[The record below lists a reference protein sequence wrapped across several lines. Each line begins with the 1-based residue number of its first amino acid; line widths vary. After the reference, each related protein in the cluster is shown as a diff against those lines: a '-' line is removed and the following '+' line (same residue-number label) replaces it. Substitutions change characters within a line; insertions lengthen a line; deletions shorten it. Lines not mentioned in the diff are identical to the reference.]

1 MLNLPKIKSFFSKIL
16 IKKWPSKSQWRQFF
30 KILNKKEKVI
40 FFSLLFLFFSSFLI
54 LAINFYFKNT
64 EIKPAEGGIYI
75 EGIYIEGAA
84 GSPRWINPLYDSVND
99 VDRDLT
105 ELIFSGLLKYDLNG
119 KIIPDLARDYKILEN
134 GKIYEF
140 YLKENLF
147 WSDGKP
153 LTADDVIFTI
163 KSIQDPNAKS
173 PLRGSWVGV
182 NVEKI
187 SDLEI
192 RFELKNESS
201 VFLENCTIKIIPK
214 HIWETISPQNFPLA
228 FYNLKPVGSGPYQL
242 KNLFQD
248 KEGKINSLT
257 LVRNPYYFG
266 KSPHLNEI
274 SFRFFDQEAQLIES
288 YKKGEIKALSLSGGG
303 RVVVSNDLKDSGN
316 LNYLSLPRY
325 FAIFFNPQNS
335 NVLAEKEVREALNYG
350 TNKKEI
356 IDKVLGGYGKLV
368 DSPILP
374 DIYGFNPPS
383 KVYEYNPEKANDILE
398 KAGFLKNETGIR
410 EKIVKKPLP
419 FQFKSNLT
427 FGSGGEEVKEL
438 QKCLARDT
446 EIYPEGEITGYFG
459 QKTKEAVI
467 KFQEKYKEELLE
479 PFELEKGTGEVRKL
493 TREKLNEVCFEKPEE
508 VISLKFSLATLNQPE
523 LVEVAS
529 QLKSQWQTL
538 GVELEIKTFEIQNL
552 TEEVIRQRN
561 YSSLLF
567 GEVLGAIPDPFPFW
581 HSSQK
586 KDPGLNLASYEN
598 KECDKLLEEARKNL
612 NEAERKE
619 KLEKFQ
625 DILIEDAPVV
635 FLYNPDYLYLVSKEI
650 KGVNVK
656 IIADPS
662 KRFTD
667 IENWYI
673 KIKRVWK

>member
-1 MLNLPKIKSFFSKIL
+1 MLNLLKIKSFFSKIS
-16 IKKWPSKSQWRQFF
+16 IKKWPSKPQWRQFF

-75 EGIYIEGAA
+75 EGAVGF
-84 GSPRWINPLYDSVND
+84 PRWINPLYAPSND

-119 KIIPDLARDYKILEN
+119 KIVLDLARDYKILEN

-182 NVEKI
+182 TVEKI

-201 VFLENCTIKIIPK
+201 VFLENCTLKIIPK
-214 HIWETISPQNFPLA
+214 HIWENISPQNFPLA
-228 FYNLKPVGSGPYQL
+228 LYNNLKPVGSGLYQL

-266 KSPHLNEI
+266 KSPYLNEI
-274 SFRFFDQEAQLIES
+274 SFRFFEKEEELIKN
-288 YKKGEIKALSLSGGG
+288 YRQGEIKGFTLTSLT
-303 RVVVSNDLKDSGN
+303 NFTDSAN
-316 LNYLSLPRY
+316 LYSLILPRY
-325 FAIFFNPQNS
+325 FAIFFNSGNS
-335 NVLAEKEVREALNYG
+335 KVLSEKEVREALNYG
-350 TNKKEI
+350 TNKEEI
-356 IDKVLGGYGKLV
+356 INNILEGRGKIV
-368 DSPILP
+368 DSPLLP

-383 KVYEYNPEKANDILE
+383 KVYEYNLEKANDILE

-410 EKIVKKPLP
+410 EKIVKKVIP

-427 FGSGGEEVKEL
+427 FGSRGQEVEEL
-438 QKCLARDT
+438 QKCLVKDK
-446 EIYPEGEITGYFG
+446 EIYPEGLVSGYFG
-459 QKTKEAVI
+459 NTTKEAVI
-467 KFQEKYKEELLE
+467 RFQEKYKEDILK
-479 PFELEKGTGEVRKL
+479 PYELEKGTGEVKGK
-493 TREKLNEVCFEKPEE
+493 TREKLNEICFPIAEEK
-508 VISLKFSLATLNQPE
+508 VLLKFSLATPNQP
-523 LVEVAS
+523 
-529 QLKSQWQTL
+529 QLIEAANLLKKQWQAL

-552 TEEVIRQRN
+552 AATEEVIRQRN

-586 KDPGLNLASYEN
+586 NDPGLNLASYEN

-667 IENWYI
+667 IEHWYI

>member
-1 MLNLPKIKSFFSKIL
+1 MLNLPKIKSFFSKIS
-16 IKKWPSKSQWRQFF
+16 IKKWPSKPQWRQFF

-75 EGIYIEGAA
+75 EGAVGF
-84 GSPRWINPLYDSVND
+84 PRWINPLYAPSND

-119 KIIPDLARDYKILEN
+119 KIVLDLARDYKILEN

-182 NVEKI
+182 KVEKI

-201 VFLENCTIKIIPK
+201 VFLENCTLKIIPK
-214 HIWETISPQNFPLA
+214 HIWENISPQNFPLA
-228 FYNLKPVGSGPYQL
+228 LYNNLKPVGSGLYQL

-266 KSPHLNEI
+266 KSPYLNEI
-274 SFRFFDQEAQLIES
+274 SFRFFEKEEELIKN
-288 YKKGEIKALSLSGGG
+288 YRQGEIKGFTLTSLT
-303 RVVVSNDLKDSGN
+303 NFTDSAN
-316 LNYLSLPRY
+316 LYSLILPRY
-325 FAIFFNPQNS
+325 FAIFFNSGNS
-335 NVLAEKEVREALNYG
+335 KVLSEKEVREALNYG
-350 TNKKEI
+350 TNKEEI
-356 IDKVLGGYGKLV
+356 INNILEGRGKIV
-368 DSPILP
+368 DSPLLP

-383 KVYEYNPEKANDILE
+383 KVYEYNLEKANDILE

-410 EKIVKKPLP
+410 EKIVKKVIP

-427 FGSGGEEVKEL
+427 FGSRGQEVEEL
-438 QKCLARDT
+438 QKCLAKDK
-446 EIYPEGEITGYFG
+446 EIYPEGLVSGYFG
-459 QKTKEAVI
+459 NTTKEAVI
-467 KFQEKYKEELLE
+467 RFQEKYKEDILK
-479 PFELEKGTGEVRKL
+479 PYELEKGTGEVKGK
-493 TREKLNEVCFEKPEE
+493 TREKLNEICFPIAEEK
-508 VISLKFSLATLNQPE
+508 VLLKFSLATPNQP
-523 LVEVAS
+523 
-529 QLKSQWQTL
+529 QLIEAANLLKKQWQAL

-552 TEEVIRQRN
+552 AATEEVIRQRN

-586 KDPGLNLASYEN
+586 NDPGLNLASYEN

-667 IENWYI
+667 IEHWYI

>member
-1 MLNLPKIKSFFSKIL
+1 MLNLLKIKSFFSKIS

-40 FFSLLFLFFSSFLI
+40 FSSLLFLFFSSFLI

-75 EGIYIEGAA
+75 EGAVGF
-84 GSPRWINPLYDSVND
+84 PRWINPLYAPSND

-119 KIIPDLARDYKILEN
+119 KIVLDLARDYKILEN

-182 NVEKI
+182 TVEKI

-201 VFLENCTIKIIPK
+201 VFLENCTLKIIPK
-214 HIWETISPQNFPLA
+214 HIWENISPQNFPLA
-228 FYNLKPVGSGPYQL
+228 LYNNLKPVGSGLYQL

-266 KSPHLNEI
+266 KSPYLNEI
-274 SFRFFDQEAQLIES
+274 SFRFFEKEEELIKN
-288 YKKGEIKALSLSGGG
+288 YRQGEIKGFTLTSLT
-303 RVVVSNDLKDSGN
+303 NFTDSAN
-316 LNYLSLPRY
+316 LYSLILPRY
-325 FAIFFNPQNS
+325 FAIFFNSGNS
-335 NVLAEKEVREALNYG
+335 KVLSEKEVREALNYG
-350 TNKKEI
+350 TNKEEI
-356 IDKVLGGYGKLV
+356 INNILEGRGKIV
-368 DSPILP
+368 DSPLLP

-383 KVYEYNPEKANDILE
+383 KVYEYNLEKANDILE

-410 EKIVKKPLP
+410 EKIVKKVIP

-427 FGSGGEEVKEL
+427 FGSRGQEVEEL
-438 QKCLARDT
+438 QKCLAKDK
-446 EIYPEGEITGYFG
+446 EIYPEGLVSGYFG
-459 QKTKEAVI
+459 NTTKEAVI
-467 KFQEKYKEELLE
+467 RFQEKYKEDILK
-479 PFELEKGTGEVRKL
+479 PYELEKGTGEVKGK
-493 TREKLNEVCFEKPEE
+493 TREKLNEICFPIAEEK
-508 VISLKFSLATLNQPE
+508 VLLKFSLATPNQP
-523 LVEVAS
+523 
-529 QLKSQWQTL
+529 QLIEAANLLKKQWQAL

-552 TEEVIRQRN
+552 AATEEVIRQRN

-586 KDPGLNLASYEN
+586 NDPGLNLASYEN

-667 IENWYI
+667 IEHWYI

>member
-1 MLNLPKIKSFFSKIL
+1 MLNLPKIKSFFSKIS
-16 IKKWPSKSQWRQFF
+16 IKKWPSKPQWRQFF

-40 FFSLLFLFFSSFLI
+40 FSSLLFLFFSSFLI

-75 EGIYIEGAA
+75 EGAVGF
-84 GSPRWINPLYDSVND
+84 PRWINPLYAPSND

-119 KIIPDLARDYKILEN
+119 KIVLDLARDYKILEN

-182 NVEKI
+182 KVEKI

-201 VFLENCTIKIIPK
+201 VFLENCTLKIIPK
-214 HIWETISPQNFPLA
+214 HIWENISPQNFPLA
-228 FYNLKPVGSGPYQL
+228 LYNNLKPVGSGLYQL

-266 KSPHLNEI
+266 KFPYLNEI
-274 SFRFFDQEAQLIES
+274 SFRFFEKEEELIKN
-288 YKKGEIKALSLSGGG
+288 YRQGEIKGFTLTSLT
-303 RVVVSNDLKDSGN
+303 NFTDSAN
-316 LNYLSLPRY
+316 LYSLILPRY
-325 FAIFFNPQNS
+325 FAIFFNSGNS
-335 NVLAEKEVREALNYG
+335 KVLSEKEVREALNYG
-350 TNKKEI
+350 TNKEEI
-356 IDKVLGGYGKLV
+356 INNILEGRGKIV
-368 DSPILP
+368 DSPLLP

-383 KVYEYNPEKANDILE
+383 KVYEYNLEKANDILE

-410 EKIVKKPLP
+410 EKIVKKVIP

-427 FGSGGEEVKEL
+427 FGSRGQEVEEL
-438 QKCLARDT
+438 QKCLAKDK
-446 EIYPEGEITGYFG
+446 EIYPEGLVSGYFG
-459 QKTKEAVI
+459 NTTKEAVI
-467 KFQEKYKEELLE
+467 RFQEKYKEDILK
-479 PFELEKGTGEVRKL
+479 PYELEKGTGEVKGK
-493 TREKLNEVCFEKPEE
+493 TREKLNEICFPIAEEK
-508 VISLKFSLATLNQPE
+508 VLLKFSLATPNQP
-523 LVEVAS
+523 
-529 QLKSQWQTL
+529 QLIEAANLLKKQWQAL

-552 TEEVIRQRN
+552 AATEEVIRQRN

-586 KDPGLNLASYEN
+586 NDPGLNLASYEN
-598 KECDKLLEEARKNL
+598 KECNKLLEEARKNL

-667 IENWYI
+667 IEHWYI

>member
-1 MLNLPKIKSFFSKIL
+1 MLNLLKIKSFFSKIS

-75 EGIYIEGAA
+75 EGVVGF
-84 GSPRWINPLYDSVND
+84 PRWINPLYAPSND

-119 KIIPDLARDYKILEN
+119 KIVLDLARDYKILEN

-182 NVEKI
+182 KVEKI

-201 VFLENCTIKIIPK
+201 VFLENCTLKIIPK
-214 HIWETISPQNFPLA
+214 HIWENISPQNFPLA
-228 FYNLKPVGSGPYQL
+228 LYNNLKPVGSGLYQL

-266 KSPHLNEI
+266 KSPYLNEI
-274 SFRFFDQEAQLIES
+274 SFRFFEKEEELIKN
-288 YKKGEIKALSLSGGG
+288 YRQGEIKGFTLTSLT
-303 RVVVSNDLKDSGN
+303 NFTDSAN
-316 LNYLSLPRY
+316 LYSLILPRY
-325 FAIFFNPQNS
+325 FAIFFNSGNS
-335 NVLAEKEVREALNYG
+335 KVLSEKEVREALNYG
-350 TNKKEI
+350 TNKEEI
-356 IDKVLGGYGKLV
+356 INNILEGRGKIV
-368 DSPILP
+368 DSPLLP

-383 KVYEYNPEKANDILE
+383 KVYEYNLEKANDILE

-410 EKIVKKPLP
+410 EKIVKKVIP

-427 FGSGGEEVKEL
+427 FGSRGQEVEEL
-438 QKCLARDT
+438 QKCLAKDK
-446 EIYPEGEITGYFG
+446 EIYPEGLVSGYFG
-459 QKTKEAVI
+459 NTTKEAVI
-467 KFQEKYKEELLE
+467 RFQEKYKEDILK
-479 PFELEKGTGEVRKL
+479 PYELEKGTGEVKGK
-493 TREKLNEVCFEKPEE
+493 TREKLNEICFPIAEEK
-508 VISLKFSLATLNQPE
+508 VLLKFSLATPNQP
-523 LVEVAS
+523 
-529 QLKSQWQTL
+529 QLIEAANLLKKQWQAL

-552 TEEVIRQRN
+552 AATEEVIRQRN

-586 KDPGLNLASYEN
+586 NDPGLNLASYEN

-667 IENWYI
+667 IEHWYI

>member
-1 MLNLPKIKSFFSKIL
+1 MLNLLKIKSFFSKIS
-16 IKKWPSKSQWRQFF
+16 IKKWPSKPQWRQFF

-40 FFSLLFLFFSSFLI
+40 FSSLLFLFFSSFLI

-75 EGIYIEGAA
+75 EGAVGF
-84 GSPRWINPLYDSVND
+84 PRWINPLYAPSND

-119 KIIPDLARDYKILEN
+119 KIVLDLARDYKILEN

-182 NVEKI
+182 KVEKI

-201 VFLENCTIKIIPK
+201 VFLENCTLKIIPK
-214 HIWETISPQNFPLA
+214 HIWENISPQNFPLA
-228 FYNLKPVGSGPYQL
+228 LYNNLKPVGSGLYQL

-266 KSPHLNEI
+266 KFPYLNEI
-274 SFRFFDQEAQLIES
+274 SFRFFEKEEELIKN
-288 YKKGEIKALSLSGGG
+288 YRQGEIKGFTLTSLT
-303 RVVVSNDLKDSGN
+303 NFTDSAN
-316 LNYLSLPRY
+316 LYSLILPRY
-325 FAIFFNPQNS
+325 FAIFFNSGNS
-335 NVLAEKEVREALNYG
+335 KVLSEKEVREALNYG
-350 TNKKEI
+350 TNKEEI
-356 IDKVLGGYGKLV
+356 INNILEGRGKIV
-368 DSPILP
+368 DSPLLP

-383 KVYEYNPEKANDILE
+383 KVYEYNLEKANDILE

-410 EKIVKKPLP
+410 EKIVKKVIP

-427 FGSGGEEVKEL
+427 FGSRGQEVEEL
-438 QKCLARDT
+438 QKCLAKDK
-446 EIYPEGEITGYFG
+446 EIYPEGLVSGYFG
-459 QKTKEAVI
+459 NTTKEAVI
-467 KFQEKYKEELLE
+467 RFQEKYKEDILK
-479 PFELEKGTGEVRKL
+479 PYELEKGTGEVKGK
-493 TREKLNEVCFEKPEE
+493 TREKLNEICFPIAEEK
-508 VISLKFSLATLNQPE
+508 VLLKFSLATPNQP
-523 LVEVAS
+523 
-529 QLKSQWQTL
+529 QLIEAANLLKKQWQAL

-552 TEEVIRQRN
+552 AATEEVIRQRN

-586 KDPGLNLASYEN
+586 NDPGLNLASYEN
-598 KECDKLLEEARKNL
+598 KECNKLLEEARKNL

-667 IENWYI
+667 IEHWYI

>member
-1 MLNLPKIKSFFSKIL
+1 MLNLLKIKSFFSKIS
-16 IKKWPSKSQWRQFF
+16 IKKWPSKPQWRQFF

-75 EGIYIEGAA
+75 EGAVGF
-84 GSPRWINPLYDSVND
+84 PRWINPLYAPSND

-119 KIIPDLARDYKILEN
+119 KIVLDLARDYKILEN

-182 NVEKI
+182 KVEKI

-201 VFLENCTIKIIPK
+201 VFLENCTLKIIPK
-214 HIWETISPQNFPLA
+214 HIWENISPQNFPLA
-228 FYNLKPVGSGPYQL
+228 LYNNLKPVGSGLYQL

-266 KSPHLNEI
+266 KFPYLNEI
-274 SFRFFDQEAQLIES
+274 SFRFFEKEEELIKN
-288 YKKGEIKALSLSGGG
+288 YRQGEIKGFTLTSLT
-303 RVVVSNDLKDSGN
+303 NFTDSAN
-316 LNYLSLPRY
+316 LYSLILPRY
-325 FAIFFNPQNS
+325 FAIFFNSGNS
-335 NVLAEKEVREALNYG
+335 KVLSEKEVREALNYG
-350 TNKKEI
+350 TNKEEI
-356 IDKVLGGYGKLV
+356 INNILEGRGKIV
-368 DSPILP
+368 DSPLLP

-383 KVYEYNPEKANDILE
+383 KVYEYNLEKANDILE

-410 EKIVKKPLP
+410 EKIVKKVIP

-427 FGSGGEEVKEL
+427 FGSRGQEVEEL
-438 QKCLARDT
+438 QKCLAKDK
-446 EIYPEGEITGYFG
+446 EIYPEGLVSGYFG
-459 QKTKEAVI
+459 NTTKEAVI
-467 KFQEKYKEELLE
+467 RFQEKYKEDILK
-479 PFELEKGTGEVRKL
+479 PYELEKGTGEVKGK
-493 TREKLNEVCFEKPEE
+493 TREKLNEICFPIAEEK
-508 VISLKFSLATLNQPE
+508 VLLKFSLATPNQP
-523 LVEVAS
+523 
-529 QLKSQWQTL
+529 QLIEAANLLKKQWQAL

-552 TEEVIRQRN
+552 AATEEVIRQRN

-586 KDPGLNLASYEN
+586 NDPGLNLASYEN

-667 IENWYI
+667 IEHWYI

>member
-1 MLNLPKIKSFFSKIL
+1 MLNLLKIKSFFSKIS
-16 IKKWPSKSQWRQFF
+16 IKKWPSKPQWRQFF

-75 EGIYIEGAA
+75 EGAVGF
-84 GSPRWINPLYDSVND
+84 PRWINPLYAPSND

-119 KIIPDLARDYKILEN
+119 KIVLDLARDYKILEN

-182 NVEKI
+182 TVEKI

-201 VFLENCTIKIIPK
+201 VFLENCTLKIIPK
-214 HIWETISPQNFPLA
+214 HIWENISPQNFPLA
-228 FYNLKPVGSGPYQL
+228 LYNNLKPVGSGLYQL

-266 KSPHLNEI
+266 KSPYLNEI
-274 SFRFFDQEAQLIES
+274 SFRFFEKEEELIKN
-288 YKKGEIKALSLSGGG
+288 YRQGEIKGFTLTSLT
-303 RVVVSNDLKDSGN
+303 NFTDSAN
-316 LNYLSLPRY
+316 LYSLILPRY
-325 FAIFFNPQNS
+325 FAIFFNSGNS
-335 NVLAEKEVREALNYG
+335 KVLSEKEVREALNYG
-350 TNKKEI
+350 TNKEEI
-356 IDKVLGGYGKLV
+356 INNILEGRGKIV
-368 DSPILP
+368 DSPLLP

-383 KVYEYNPEKANDILE
+383 KVYEYNLEKANDILE

-410 EKIVKKPLP
+410 EKIVKKVIP

-427 FGSGGEEVKEL
+427 FGSRGQEVEEL
-438 QKCLARDT
+438 QKCLAKDK
-446 EIYPEGEITGYFG
+446 EIYPEGLVSGYFG
-459 QKTKEAVI
+459 NTTKEAVI
-467 KFQEKYKEELLE
+467 RFQEKYKEDILK
-479 PFELEKGTGEVRKL
+479 PYELEKGTGEVKGK
-493 TREKLNEVCFEKPEE
+493 TREKLNEICFPIAEEK
-508 VISLKFSLATLNQPE
+508 VLLKFSLATPNQP
-523 LVEVAS
+523 
-529 QLKSQWQTL
+529 QLIEAANLLKKQWQAL

-552 TEEVIRQRN
+552 AATEEVIRQRN

-586 KDPGLNLASYEN
+586 NDPGLNLASYEN

-667 IENWYI
+667 IEHWYI

>member
-1 MLNLPKIKSFFSKIL
+1 MLNLLKIKSFFSKIS
-16 IKKWPSKSQWRQFF
+16 IKKWPSKPQWRQFF

-40 FFSLLFLFFSSFLI
+40 FSSLLFLFFSSFLI

-75 EGIYIEGAA
+75 EGAVGF
-84 GSPRWINPLYDSVND
+84 PRWINPLYAPSND

-119 KIIPDLARDYKILEN
+119 KIVLDLARDYKILEN

-182 NVEKI
+182 TVEKI

-201 VFLENCTIKIIPK
+201 VFLENCTLKIIPK
-214 HIWETISPQNFPLA
+214 HIWENISPQNFPLA
-228 FYNLKPVGSGPYQL
+228 LYNNLKPVGSGLYQL

-266 KSPHLNEI
+266 KFPYLNEI
-274 SFRFFDQEAQLIES
+274 SFRFFEKEEELIKN
-288 YKKGEIKALSLSGGG
+288 YRQGEIKGFTLTSLT
-303 RVVVSNDLKDSGN
+303 NFTDSAN
-316 LNYLSLPRY
+316 LYSLILPRY
-325 FAIFFNPQNS
+325 FAIFFNSGNS
-335 NVLAEKEVREALNYG
+335 KVLSEKEVREALNYG
-350 TNKKEI
+350 TNKEEI
-356 IDKVLGGYGKLV
+356 INNILEGRGKIV
-368 DSPILP
+368 DSPLLP

-383 KVYEYNPEKANDILE
+383 KVYEYNLEKANDILE

-410 EKIVKKPLP
+410 EKIVKKVIP

-427 FGSGGEEVKEL
+427 FGSRGQEVEEL
-438 QKCLARDT
+438 QKCLAKDK
-446 EIYPEGEITGYFG
+446 EIYPEGLVSGYFG
-459 QKTKEAVI
+459 NTTKEAVI
-467 KFQEKYKEELLE
+467 RFQEKYKEDILK
-479 PFELEKGTGEVRKL
+479 PYELEKGTGEVKGK
-493 TREKLNEVCFEKPEE
+493 TREKLNEICFPIAEEK
-508 VISLKFSLATLNQPE
+508 VLLKFSLATPNQP
-523 LVEVAS
+523 
-529 QLKSQWQTL
+529 QLIEAANLLKKQWQAL

-552 TEEVIRQRN
+552 AATEEVIRQRN

-586 KDPGLNLASYEN
+586 NDPGLNLASYEN

-667 IENWYI
+667 IEHWYI

>member
-1 MLNLPKIKSFFSKIL
+1 MLNLLKIKSFFSKIS
-16 IKKWPSKSQWRQFF
+16 IKKWPSKPQWRQFF

-75 EGIYIEGAA
+75 EGAVGF
-84 GSPRWINPLYDSVND
+84 PRWINPLYAPSND

-119 KIIPDLARDYKILEN
+119 KIVLDLARDYKILEN

-182 NVEKI
+182 KVEKI

-201 VFLENCTIKIIPK
+201 VFLENCTLKIIPK
-214 HIWETISPQNFPLA
+214 HIWENISPQNFPLA
-228 FYNLKPVGSGPYQL
+228 LYNNLKPVGSGLYQL

-266 KSPHLNEI
+266 KSPYLNEI
-274 SFRFFDQEAQLIES
+274 SFRFFEKEEELIKN
-288 YKKGEIKALSLSGGG
+288 YRQGEIKGFTLTSLT
-303 RVVVSNDLKDSGN
+303 NFTDSAN
-316 LNYLSLPRY
+316 LYSLILPRY
-325 FAIFFNPQNS
+325 FAIFFNSGNS
-335 NVLAEKEVREALNYG
+335 KVLSEKEVREALNYG
-350 TNKKEI
+350 TNKEEI
-356 IDKVLGGYGKLV
+356 INNILEGRGKIV
-368 DSPILP
+368 DSPLLP

-383 KVYEYNPEKANDILE
+383 KVYEYNLEKANDILE

-410 EKIVKKPLP
+410 EKIVKKVIP

-427 FGSGGEEVKEL
+427 FGSRGQEVEEL
-438 QKCLARDT
+438 QKCLAKDK
-446 EIYPEGEITGYFG
+446 EIYPEGLVSGYFG
-459 QKTKEAVI
+459 NTTKEAVI
-467 KFQEKYKEELLE
+467 RFQEKYKEDILK
-479 PFELEKGTGEVRKL
+479 PYELEKGTGEVKGK
-493 TREKLNEVCFEKPEE
+493 TREKLNEICFPIAEEK
-508 VISLKFSLATLNQPE
+508 VLLKFSLATPNQP
-523 LVEVAS
+523 
-529 QLKSQWQTL
+529 QLIEAANLLKKQWQAL

-552 TEEVIRQRN
+552 AATEEVIRQRN

-586 KDPGLNLASYEN
+586 NDPGLNLASYEN

-667 IENWYI
+667 IEHWYI

>member
-1 MLNLPKIKSFFSKIL
+1 MLNLLKIKSFFSKIS
-16 IKKWPSKSQWRQFF
+16 IKKWPSKPQWRQFF

-75 EGIYIEGAA
+75 EGVVGF
-84 GSPRWINPLYDSVND
+84 PRWINPLYAPSND

-119 KIIPDLARDYKILEN
+119 KIVLDLARDYKILEN

-182 NVEKI
+182 KVEKI

-201 VFLENCTIKIIPK
+201 VFLENCTLKIIPK
-214 HIWETISPQNFPLA
+214 HIWENISPQNFPLA
-228 FYNLKPVGSGPYQL
+228 LYNNLKPVGSGLYQL

-266 KSPHLNEI
+266 KSPYLNEI
-274 SFRFFDQEAQLIES
+274 SFRFFEKEEELIKN
-288 YKKGEIKALSLSGGG
+288 YRQGEIKGFTLTSLT
-303 RVVVSNDLKDSGN
+303 NFTDSAN
-316 LNYLSLPRY
+316 LYSLILPRY
-325 FAIFFNPQNS
+325 FAIFFNSGNS
-335 NVLAEKEVREALNYG
+335 KVLSEKEVREALNYG
-350 TNKKEI
+350 TNKEEI
-356 IDKVLGGYGKLV
+356 INNILEGRGKIV
-368 DSPILP
+368 DSPLLP

-383 KVYEYNPEKANDILE
+383 KVYEYNLEKANDILE

-410 EKIVKKPLP
+410 EKIVKKVIP

-427 FGSGGEEVKEL
+427 FGSRGQEVEEL
-438 QKCLARDT
+438 QKCLAKDK
-446 EIYPEGEITGYFG
+446 EIYPEGLVSGYFG
-459 QKTKEAVI
+459 NTTKEAVI
-467 KFQEKYKEELLE
+467 RFQEKYKEDILK
-479 PFELEKGTGEVRKL
+479 PYELEKGTGEVKGK
-493 TREKLNEVCFEKPEE
+493 TREKLNEICFPIAEEK
-508 VISLKFSLATLNQPE
+508 VLLKFSLATPNQP
-523 LVEVAS
+523 
-529 QLKSQWQTL
+529 QLIEAANLLKKQWQAL

-552 TEEVIRQRN
+552 AATEEVIRQRN

-586 KDPGLNLASYEN
+586 NDPGLNLASYEN

-667 IENWYI
+667 IEHWYI

>member
-1 MLNLPKIKSFFSKIL
+1 MLNLLKIKSFFSKIS
-16 IKKWPSKSQWRQFF
+16 IKKWPSKPQWRQFF

-40 FFSLLFLFFSSFLI
+40 FSSLLFLFFSSFLI

-75 EGIYIEGAA
+75 EGAVGF
-84 GSPRWINPLYDSVND
+84 PRWINPLYAPSND

-119 KIIPDLARDYKILEN
+119 KIVLDLARDYKILEN

-182 NVEKI
+182 KVEKI

-201 VFLENCTIKIIPK
+201 VFLENCTLKIIPK
-214 HIWETISPQNFPLA
+214 HIWENISPQNFPLA
-228 FYNLKPVGSGPYQL
+228 LYNNLKPVGSGLYQL

-266 KSPHLNEI
+266 KFPYLNEI
-274 SFRFFDQEAQLIES
+274 SFRFFEKEEELIKN
-288 YKKGEIKALSLSGGG
+288 YRQGEIKGFTLTSLT
-303 RVVVSNDLKDSGN
+303 NFTDSAN
-316 LNYLSLPRY
+316 LYSLILPRY
-325 FAIFFNPQNS
+325 FAIFFNSGNS
-335 NVLAEKEVREALNYG
+335 KVLSEKEVREALNYG
-350 TNKKEI
+350 TNKEEI
-356 IDKVLGGYGKLV
+356 INNILEGRGKIV
-368 DSPILP
+368 DSPLLP

-383 KVYEYNPEKANDILE
+383 KVYEYNLEKANDILE

-410 EKIVKKPLP
+410 EKIVKKVIP

-427 FGSGGEEVKEL
+427 FGSRGQEVEEL
-438 QKCLARDT
+438 QKCLAKDK
-446 EIYPEGEITGYFG
+446 EIYPEGLVSGYFG
-459 QKTKEAVI
+459 NTTKEAVI
-467 KFQEKYKEELLE
+467 RFQEKYKEDILK
-479 PFELEKGTGEVRKL
+479 PYELEKGTGEVKGK
-493 TREKLNEVCFEKPEE
+493 TREKLNEICFPIAEEK
-508 VISLKFSLATLNQPE
+508 VLLKFSLATPNQP
-523 LVEVAS
+523 
-529 QLKSQWQTL
+529 QLIEAANLLKKQWQAL

-552 TEEVIRQRN
+552 AATEEVIRQRN

-586 KDPGLNLASYEN
+586 NDPGLNLASYEN

-667 IENWYI
+667 IEHWYI

>member
-1 MLNLPKIKSFFSKIL
+1 MLNLLKIKSFFSKIS

-40 FFSLLFLFFSSFLI
+40 FSSLLFLFFSSFLI

-75 EGIYIEGAA
+75 EGVVGF
-84 GSPRWINPLYDSVND
+84 PRWINPLYAPSND

-119 KIIPDLARDYKILEN
+119 KIVLDLARDYKILEN

-182 NVEKI
+182 KVEKI

-201 VFLENCTIKIIPK
+201 VFLENCTLKIIPK
-214 HIWETISPQNFPLA
+214 HIWENISPQNFPLA
-228 FYNLKPVGSGPYQL
+228 LYNNLKPVGSGLYQL

-266 KSPHLNEI
+266 KFPYLNEI
-274 SFRFFDQEAQLIES
+274 SFRFFEKEEELIKN
-288 YKKGEIKALSLSGGG
+288 YRQGEIKGFTLTSLT
-303 RVVVSNDLKDSGN
+303 NFTDSAN
-316 LNYLSLPRY
+316 LYSLILPRY
-325 FAIFFNPQNS
+325 FAIFFNSGNS
-335 NVLAEKEVREALNYG
+335 KVLSEKEVREALNYG
-350 TNKKEI
+350 TNKEEI
-356 IDKVLGGYGKLV
+356 INNILEGRGKIV
-368 DSPILP
+368 DSPLLP

-383 KVYEYNPEKANDILE
+383 KVYEYNLEKANDILE

-410 EKIVKKPLP
+410 EKIVKKVIP

-427 FGSGGEEVKEL
+427 FGSRGQEVEEL
-438 QKCLARDT
+438 QKCLAKDK
-446 EIYPEGEITGYFG
+446 EIYPEGLVSGYFG
-459 QKTKEAVI
+459 NTTKEAVI
-467 KFQEKYKEELLE
+467 RFQEKYKEDILK
-479 PFELEKGTGEVRKL
+479 PYELEKGTGEVKGK
-493 TREKLNEVCFEKPEE
+493 TREKLNEICFPIAEEK
-508 VISLKFSLATLNQPE
+508 VLLKFSLATPNQP
-523 LVEVAS
+523 
-529 QLKSQWQTL
+529 QLIEAANLLKKQWQAL

-552 TEEVIRQRN
+552 AATEEVIRQRN

-586 KDPGLNLASYEN
+586 NDPGLNLASYEN

-667 IENWYI
+667 IEHWYI

>member
-1 MLNLPKIKSFFSKIL
+1 MLNLPKIKSFFSKIS
-16 IKKWPSKSQWRQFF
+16 IKKWPSKPQWRQFF

-40 FFSLLFLFFSSFLI
+40 FSSLLFLFFSSFLI

-75 EGIYIEGAA
+75 EGVVGF
-84 GSPRWINPLYDSVND
+84 PRWINPLYAPSND

-119 KIIPDLARDYKILEN
+119 KIVLDLARDYKILEN

-182 NVEKI
+182 KVEKI

-201 VFLENCTIKIIPK
+201 VFLENCTLKIIPK
-214 HIWETISPQNFPLA
+214 HIWENISPQNFPLA
-228 FYNLKPVGSGPYQL
+228 LYNNLKPVGSGLYQL

-266 KSPHLNEI
+266 KFPYLNEI
-274 SFRFFDQEAQLIES
+274 SFRFFEKEEELIKN
-288 YKKGEIKALSLSGGG
+288 YRQGEIKGFTLTSLT
-303 RVVVSNDLKDSGN
+303 NFTDSAN
-316 LNYLSLPRY
+316 LYSLILPRY
-325 FAIFFNPQNS
+325 FAIFFNSGNS
-335 NVLAEKEVREALNYG
+335 KVLSEKEVREALNYG
-350 TNKKEI
+350 TNKEEI
-356 IDKVLGGYGKLV
+356 INNILEGRGKIV
-368 DSPILP
+368 DSPLLP

-383 KVYEYNPEKANDILE
+383 KVYEYNLEKANDILE

-410 EKIVKKPLP
+410 EKIVKKVIP

-427 FGSGGEEVKEL
+427 FGSRGQEVEEL
-438 QKCLARDT
+438 QKCLAKDK
-446 EIYPEGEITGYFG
+446 EIYPEGLVSGYFG
-459 QKTKEAVI
+459 NTTKEAVI
-467 KFQEKYKEELLE
+467 RFQEKYKEDILK
-479 PFELEKGTGEVRKL
+479 PYELEKGTGEVKGK
-493 TREKLNEVCFEKPEE
+493 TREKLNEICFPIAEEK
-508 VISLKFSLATLNQPE
+508 VLLKFSLATPNQP
-523 LVEVAS
+523 
-529 QLKSQWQTL
+529 QLIEAANLLKKQWQAL

-552 TEEVIRQRN
+552 AATEEVIRQRN

-586 KDPGLNLASYEN
+586 NDPGLNLASYEN

-667 IENWYI
+667 IEHWYI

>member
-1 MLNLPKIKSFFSKIL
+1 MLNLLKIKSFFSKIS
-16 IKKWPSKSQWRQFF
+16 IKKWPSKPQWRQFF

-75 EGIYIEGAA
+75 EGVVGF
-84 GSPRWINPLYDSVND
+84 PRWINPLYAPSND

-119 KIIPDLARDYKILEN
+119 KIVLDLARDYKILEN

-182 NVEKI
+182 TVEKI

-201 VFLENCTIKIIPK
+201 VFLENCTLKIIPK
-214 HIWETISPQNFPLA
+214 HIWENISPQNFPLA
-228 FYNLKPVGSGPYQL
+228 LYNNLKPVGSGLYQL

-266 KSPHLNEI
+266 KSPYLNEI
-274 SFRFFDQEAQLIES
+274 SFRFFEKEEELIKN
-288 YKKGEIKALSLSGGG
+288 YRQGEIKGFTLTSLT
-303 RVVVSNDLKDSGN
+303 NFTDSAN
-316 LNYLSLPRY
+316 LYSLILPRY
-325 FAIFFNPQNS
+325 FAIFFNSGNS
-335 NVLAEKEVREALNYG
+335 KVLSEKEVREALNYG
-350 TNKKEI
+350 TNKEEI
-356 IDKVLGGYGKLV
+356 INNILEGRGKIV
-368 DSPILP
+368 DSPLLP

-383 KVYEYNPEKANDILE
+383 KVYEYNLEKANDILE

-410 EKIVKKPLP
+410 EKIVKKVIP

-427 FGSGGEEVKEL
+427 FGSRGQEVEEL
-438 QKCLARDT
+438 QKCLAKDK
-446 EIYPEGEITGYFG
+446 EIYPEGLVSGYFG
-459 QKTKEAVI
+459 NTTKEAVI
-467 KFQEKYKEELLE
+467 RFQEKYKEDILK
-479 PFELEKGTGEVRKL
+479 PYELEKGTGEVKGK
-493 TREKLNEVCFEKPEE
+493 TREKLNEICFPIAEEK
-508 VISLKFSLATLNQPE
+508 VLLKFSLATPNQP
-523 LVEVAS
+523 
-529 QLKSQWQTL
+529 QLIEAANLLKKQWQAL

-552 TEEVIRQRN
+552 AATEEVIRQRN

-586 KDPGLNLASYEN
+586 NDPGLNLASYEN

-667 IENWYI
+667 IEHWYI

>member
-1 MLNLPKIKSFFSKIL
+1 MLNLPKIKSFFSKIS
-16 IKKWPSKSQWRQFF
+16 IKKWPSKPQWRQFF

-40 FFSLLFLFFSSFLI
+40 FSSLLFLFFSSFLI

-75 EGIYIEGAA
+75 EGAVGF
-84 GSPRWINPLYDSVND
+84 PRWINPLYAPSND

-119 KIIPDLARDYKILEN
+119 KIVLDLARDYKILEN

-182 NVEKI
+182 KVEKI

-201 VFLENCTIKIIPK
+201 VFLENCTLKIIPK
-214 HIWETISPQNFPLA
+214 HIWENISPQNFPLA
-228 FYNLKPVGSGPYQL
+228 LYNNLKPVGSGLYQL

-266 KSPHLNEI
+266 KFPYLNEI
-274 SFRFFDQEAQLIES
+274 SFRFFEKEEELIKN
-288 YKKGEIKALSLSGGG
+288 YRQGEIKGFTLTSLT
-303 RVVVSNDLKDSGN
+303 NFTDSAN
-316 LNYLSLPRY
+316 LYSLILPRY
-325 FAIFFNPQNS
+325 FAIFFNSGNS
-335 NVLAEKEVREALNYG
+335 KVLSEKEVREALNYG
-350 TNKKEI
+350 TNKEEI
-356 IDKVLGGYGKLV
+356 INNILEGRGKIV
-368 DSPILP
+368 DSPLLP

-383 KVYEYNPEKANDILE
+383 KVYEYNLEKANDILE

-410 EKIVKKPLP
+410 EKIVKKVIP

-427 FGSGGEEVKEL
+427 FGSRGQEVEEL
-438 QKCLARDT
+438 QKCLAKDK
-446 EIYPEGEITGYFG
+446 EIYPEGLVSGYFG
-459 QKTKEAVI
+459 NTTKEAVI
-467 KFQEKYKEELLE
+467 RFQEKYKEDILK
-479 PFELEKGTGEVRKL
+479 PYELEKGTGEVKGK
-493 TREKLNEVCFEKPEE
+493 TREKLNEICFPIAEEK
-508 VISLKFSLATLNQPE
+508 VLLKFSLATPNQP
-523 LVEVAS
+523 
-529 QLKSQWQTL
+529 QLIEAANLLKKQWQAL

-552 TEEVIRQRN
+552 AATEEVIRQRN

-586 KDPGLNLASYEN
+586 NDPGLNLASYEN

-667 IENWYI
+667 IEHWYI

>member
-1 MLNLPKIKSFFSKIL
+1 MLNLPKIKSFFSKIS
-16 IKKWPSKSQWRQFF
+16 IKKWPSKPQWRQFF

-40 FFSLLFLFFSSFLI
+40 FSSLLFLFFSSFLI

-75 EGIYIEGAA
+75 EGAVGF
-84 GSPRWINPLYDSVND
+84 PRWINPLYAPSND

-119 KIIPDLARDYKILEN
+119 KIVLDLARDYKILEN

-182 NVEKI
+182 TVEKI

-201 VFLENCTIKIIPK
+201 VFLENCTLKIIPK
-214 HIWETISPQNFPLA
+214 HIWENISPQNFPLA
-228 FYNLKPVGSGPYQL
+228 LYNNLKPVGSGLYQL

-266 KSPHLNEI
+266 KSPYLNEI
-274 SFRFFDQEAQLIES
+274 SFRFFEKEEELIKN
-288 YKKGEIKALSLSGGG
+288 YRQGEIKGFTLTSLT
-303 RVVVSNDLKDSGN
+303 NFTDSAN
-316 LNYLSLPRY
+316 LYSLILPRY
-325 FAIFFNPQNS
+325 FAIFFNSGNS
-335 NVLAEKEVREALNYG
+335 KVLSEKEVREALNYG
-350 TNKKEI
+350 TNKEEI
-356 IDKVLGGYGKLV
+356 INNILEGRGKIV
-368 DSPILP
+368 DSPLLP

-383 KVYEYNPEKANDILE
+383 KVYEYNLEKANDILE

-410 EKIVKKPLP
+410 EKIVKKVIP

-427 FGSGGEEVKEL
+427 FGSRGQEVEEL
-438 QKCLARDT
+438 QKCLAKDK
-446 EIYPEGEITGYFG
+446 EIYPEGLVSGYFG
-459 QKTKEAVI
+459 NTTKEAVI
-467 KFQEKYKEELLE
+467 RFQEKYKEDILK
-479 PFELEKGTGEVRKL
+479 PYELEKGTGEVKGK
-493 TREKLNEVCFEKPEE
+493 TREKLNEICFPIAEEK
-508 VISLKFSLATLNQPE
+508 VLLKFSLATPNQP
-523 LVEVAS
+523 
-529 QLKSQWQTL
+529 QLIEAANLLKKQWQAL

-552 TEEVIRQRN
+552 AATEEVIRQRN

-586 KDPGLNLASYEN
+586 NDPGLNLASYEN

-667 IENWYI
+667 IEHWYI

>member
-1 MLNLPKIKSFFSKIL
+1 MLNLLKIKSFFSKIS

-75 EGIYIEGAA
+75 EGAVGF
-84 GSPRWINPLYDSVND
+84 PRWINPLYAPSND

-119 KIIPDLARDYKILEN
+119 KIVLDLARDYKILEN

-182 NVEKI
+182 KVEKI

-201 VFLENCTIKIIPK
+201 VFLENCTLKIIPK
-214 HIWETISPQNFPLA
+214 HIWENISPQNFPLA
-228 FYNLKPVGSGPYQL
+228 LYNNLKPVGSGLYQL

-266 KSPHLNEI
+266 KFPYLNEI
-274 SFRFFDQEAQLIES
+274 SFRFFEKEEELIKN
-288 YKKGEIKALSLSGGG
+288 YRQGEIKGFTLTSLT
-303 RVVVSNDLKDSGN
+303 NFTDSAN
-316 LNYLSLPRY
+316 LYSLILPRY
-325 FAIFFNPQNS
+325 FAIFFNSGNS
-335 NVLAEKEVREALNYG
+335 KVLSEKEVREALNYG
-350 TNKKEI
+350 TNKEEI
-356 IDKVLGGYGKLV
+356 INNILEGRGKIV
-368 DSPILP
+368 DSPLLP

-383 KVYEYNPEKANDILE
+383 KVYEYNLEKANDILE

-410 EKIVKKPLP
+410 EKIVKKVIP

-427 FGSGGEEVKEL
+427 FGSRGQEVEEL
-438 QKCLARDT
+438 QKCLAKDK
-446 EIYPEGEITGYFG
+446 EIYPEGLVSGYFG
-459 QKTKEAVI
+459 NTTKEAVI
-467 KFQEKYKEELLE
+467 RFQEKYKEDILK
-479 PFELEKGTGEVRKL
+479 PYELEKGTGEVKGK
-493 TREKLNEVCFEKPEE
+493 TREKLNEICFPIAEEK
-508 VISLKFSLATLNQPE
+508 VLLKFSLATPNQP
-523 LVEVAS
+523 
-529 QLKSQWQTL
+529 QLIEAANLLKKQWQAL

-552 TEEVIRQRN
+552 AATEEVIRQRN

-586 KDPGLNLASYEN
+586 NDPGLNLASYEN

-667 IENWYI
+667 IEHWYI

>member
-1 MLNLPKIKSFFSKIL
+1 MLNLLKIKSFFSKIS

-40 FFSLLFLFFSSFLI
+40 FSSLLFLFFSSFLI

-75 EGIYIEGAA
+75 EGAVGF
-84 GSPRWINPLYDSVND
+84 PRWINPLYAPSND

-119 KIIPDLARDYKILEN
+119 KIVLDLARDYKILEN

-182 NVEKI
+182 KVEKI

-201 VFLENCTIKIIPK
+201 VFLENCTLKIIPK
-214 HIWETISPQNFPLA
+214 HIWENISPQNFPLA
-228 FYNLKPVGSGPYQL
+228 LYNNLKPVGSGLYQL

-266 KSPHLNEI
+266 KSPYLNEI
-274 SFRFFDQEAQLIES
+274 SFRFFEKEEELIKN
-288 YKKGEIKALSLSGGG
+288 YRQGEIKGFTLTSLT
-303 RVVVSNDLKDSGN
+303 NFTDSAN
-316 LNYLSLPRY
+316 LYSLILPRY
-325 FAIFFNPQNS
+325 FAIFFNSGNS
-335 NVLAEKEVREALNYG
+335 KVLSEKEVREALNYG
-350 TNKKEI
+350 TNKEEI
-356 IDKVLGGYGKLV
+356 INNILEGRGKIV
-368 DSPILP
+368 DSPLLP

-383 KVYEYNPEKANDILE
+383 KVYEYNLEKANDILE

-410 EKIVKKPLP
+410 EKIVKKVIP

-427 FGSGGEEVKEL
+427 FGSRGQEVEEL
-438 QKCLARDT
+438 QKCLAKDK
-446 EIYPEGEITGYFG
+446 EIYPEGLVSGYFG
-459 QKTKEAVI
+459 NTTKEAVI
-467 KFQEKYKEELLE
+467 RFQEKYKEDILK
-479 PFELEKGTGEVRKL
+479 PYELEKGTGEVKGK
-493 TREKLNEVCFEKPEE
+493 TREKLNEICFPIAEEK
-508 VISLKFSLATLNQPE
+508 VLLKFSLATPNQP
-523 LVEVAS
+523 
-529 QLKSQWQTL
+529 QLIEAANLLKKQWQAL

-552 TEEVIRQRN
+552 AATEEVIRQRN

-586 KDPGLNLASYEN
+586 NDPGLNLASYEN

-667 IENWYI
+667 IEHWYI

>member
-1 MLNLPKIKSFFSKIL
+1 MLNLLKIKSFFSKIS
-16 IKKWPSKSQWRQFF
+16 IKKWPSKPQWRQFF

-75 EGIYIEGAA
+75 EGVVGF
-84 GSPRWINPLYDSVND
+84 PRWINPLYAPSND

-119 KIIPDLARDYKILEN
+119 KIVLDLARDYKILEN

-182 NVEKI
+182 KVEKI

-201 VFLENCTIKIIPK
+201 VFLENCTLKIIPK
-214 HIWETISPQNFPLA
+214 HIWENISPQNFPLA
-228 FYNLKPVGSGPYQL
+228 LYNNLKPVGSGLYQL

-266 KSPHLNEI
+266 KFPYLNEI
-274 SFRFFDQEAQLIES
+274 SFRFFEKEEELIKN
-288 YKKGEIKALSLSGGG
+288 YRQGEIKGFTLTSLT
-303 RVVVSNDLKDSGN
+303 NFTDSAN
-316 LNYLSLPRY
+316 LYSLILPRY
-325 FAIFFNPQNS
+325 FAIFFNSGNS
-335 NVLAEKEVREALNYG
+335 KVLSEKEVREALNYG
-350 TNKKEI
+350 TNKEEI
-356 IDKVLGGYGKLV
+356 INNILEGRGKIV
-368 DSPILP
+368 DSPLLP

-383 KVYEYNPEKANDILE
+383 KVYEYNLEKANDILE

-410 EKIVKKPLP
+410 EKIVKKVIP

-427 FGSGGEEVKEL
+427 FGSRGQEVEEL
-438 QKCLARDT
+438 QKCLAKDK
-446 EIYPEGEITGYFG
+446 EIYPEGLVSGYFG
-459 QKTKEAVI
+459 NTTKEAVI
-467 KFQEKYKEELLE
+467 RFQEKYKEDILK
-479 PFELEKGTGEVRKL
+479 PYELEKGTGEVKGK
-493 TREKLNEVCFEKPEE
+493 TREKLNEICFPIAEEK
-508 VISLKFSLATLNQPE
+508 VLLKFSLATPNQP
-523 LVEVAS
+523 
-529 QLKSQWQTL
+529 QLIEAANLLKKQWQAL

-552 TEEVIRQRN
+552 AATEEVIRQRN

-586 KDPGLNLASYEN
+586 NDPGLNLASYEN

-667 IENWYI
+667 IEHWYI

>member
-1 MLNLPKIKSFFSKIL
+1 MLNLLKIKSFFSKIS

-75 EGIYIEGAA
+75 EGVVGF
-84 GSPRWINPLYDSVND
+84 PRWINPLYAPSND

-119 KIIPDLARDYKILEN
+119 KIVLDLARDYKILEN

-182 NVEKI
+182 KVEKI

-201 VFLENCTIKIIPK
+201 VFLENCTLKIIPK
-214 HIWETISPQNFPLA
+214 HIWENISPQNFPLA
-228 FYNLKPVGSGPYQL
+228 LYNNLKPVGSGLYQL

-266 KSPHLNEI
+266 KFPYLNEI
-274 SFRFFDQEAQLIES
+274 SFRFFEKEEELIKN
-288 YKKGEIKALSLSGGG
+288 YRQGEIKGFTLTSLT
-303 RVVVSNDLKDSGN
+303 NFTDSAN
-316 LNYLSLPRY
+316 LYSLILPRY
-325 FAIFFNPQNS
+325 FAIFFNSGNS
-335 NVLAEKEVREALNYG
+335 KVLSEKEVREALNYG
-350 TNKKEI
+350 TNKEEI
-356 IDKVLGGYGKLV
+356 INNILEGRGKIV
-368 DSPILP
+368 DSPLLP

-383 KVYEYNPEKANDILE
+383 KVYEYNLEKANDILE

-410 EKIVKKPLP
+410 EKIVKKVIP

-427 FGSGGEEVKEL
+427 FGSRGQEVEEL
-438 QKCLARDT
+438 QKCLAKDK
-446 EIYPEGEITGYFG
+446 EIYPEGLVSGYFG
-459 QKTKEAVI
+459 NTTKEAVI
-467 KFQEKYKEELLE
+467 RFQEKYKEDILK
-479 PFELEKGTGEVRKL
+479 PYELEKGTGEVKGK
-493 TREKLNEVCFEKPEE
+493 TREKLNEICFPIAEEK
-508 VISLKFSLATLNQPE
+508 VLLKFSLATPNQP
-523 LVEVAS
+523 
-529 QLKSQWQTL
+529 QLIEAANLLKKQWQAL

-552 TEEVIRQRN
+552 AATEEVIRQRN

-586 KDPGLNLASYEN
+586 NDPGLNLASYEN

-667 IENWYI
+667 IEHWYI

>member
-1 MLNLPKIKSFFSKIL
+1 MLNLPKIKSFFSKIS
-16 IKKWPSKSQWRQFF
+16 IKKWPSKPQWRQFF

-75 EGIYIEGAA
+75 EGVVGF
-84 GSPRWINPLYDSVND
+84 PRWINPLYAPSND

-119 KIIPDLARDYKILEN
+119 KIVLDLARDYKILEN

-182 NVEKI
+182 KVEKI

-201 VFLENCTIKIIPK
+201 VFLENCTLKIIPK
-214 HIWETISPQNFPLA
+214 HIWENISPQNFPLA
-228 FYNLKPVGSGPYQL
+228 LYNNLKPVGSGLYQL

-266 KSPHLNEI
+266 KFPYLNEI
-274 SFRFFDQEAQLIES
+274 SFRFFEKEEELIKN
-288 YKKGEIKALSLSGGG
+288 YRQGEIKGFTLTSLT
-303 RVVVSNDLKDSGN
+303 NFTDSAN
-316 LNYLSLPRY
+316 LYSLILPRY
-325 FAIFFNPQNS
+325 FAIFFNSGNS
-335 NVLAEKEVREALNYG
+335 KVLSEKEVREALNYG
-350 TNKKEI
+350 TNKEEI
-356 IDKVLGGYGKLV
+356 INNILEGRGKIV
-368 DSPILP
+368 DSPLLP

-383 KVYEYNPEKANDILE
+383 KVYEYNLEKANDILE

-410 EKIVKKPLP
+410 EKIVKKVIP

-427 FGSGGEEVKEL
+427 FGSRGQEVEEL
-438 QKCLARDT
+438 QKCLVKDK
-446 EIYPEGEITGYFG
+446 EIYPEGLVSGYFG
-459 QKTKEAVI
+459 NTTKEAVI
-467 KFQEKYKEELLE
+467 RFQEKYKEDILK
-479 PFELEKGTGEVRKL
+479 PYELEKGTGEVKGK
-493 TREKLNEVCFEKPEE
+493 TREKLNEICFPIAEEK
-508 VISLKFSLATLNQPE
+508 VLLKFSLATPNQP
-523 LVEVAS
+523 
-529 QLKSQWQTL
+529 QLIEAANLLKKQWQAL

-552 TEEVIRQRN
+552 AATEEVIRQRN

-586 KDPGLNLASYEN
+586 NDPGLNLASYEN

-667 IENWYI
+667 IEHWYI

>member
-1 MLNLPKIKSFFSKIL
+1 MLNLLKIKSFFSKIS

-75 EGIYIEGAA
+75 EGAVGF
-84 GSPRWINPLYDSVND
+84 PRWINPLYAPSND

-119 KIIPDLARDYKILEN
+119 KIVLDLARDYKILEN

-182 NVEKI
+182 TVEKI

-201 VFLENCTIKIIPK
+201 VFLENCTLKIIPK
-214 HIWETISPQNFPLA
+214 HIWENISPQNFPLA
-228 FYNLKPVGSGPYQL
+228 LYNNLKPVGSGLYQL

-266 KSPHLNEI
+266 KSPYLNEI
-274 SFRFFDQEAQLIES
+274 SFRFFEKEEELIKN
-288 YKKGEIKALSLSGGG
+288 YRQGEIKGFTLTSLT
-303 RVVVSNDLKDSGN
+303 NFTDSAN
-316 LNYLSLPRY
+316 LYSLILPRY
-325 FAIFFNPQNS
+325 FAIFFNSGNS
-335 NVLAEKEVREALNYG
+335 KVLSEKEVREALNYG
-350 TNKKEI
+350 TNKEEI
-356 IDKVLGGYGKLV
+356 INNILEGRGKIV
-368 DSPILP
+368 DSPLLP

-383 KVYEYNPEKANDILE
+383 KVYEYNLEKANDILE

-410 EKIVKKPLP
+410 EKIVKKVIP

-427 FGSGGEEVKEL
+427 FGSRGQEVEEL
-438 QKCLARDT
+438 QKCLAKDK
-446 EIYPEGEITGYFG
+446 EIYPEGLVSGYFG
-459 QKTKEAVI
+459 NTTKEAVI
-467 KFQEKYKEELLE
+467 RFQEKYKEDILK
-479 PFELEKGTGEVRKL
+479 PYELEKGTGEVKGK
-493 TREKLNEVCFEKPEE
+493 TREKLNEICFPIAEEK
-508 VISLKFSLATLNQPE
+508 VLLKFSLATPNQP
-523 LVEVAS
+523 
-529 QLKSQWQTL
+529 QLIEAANLLKKQWQAL

-552 TEEVIRQRN
+552 AATEEVIRQRN

-586 KDPGLNLASYEN
+586 NDPGLNLASYEN

-667 IENWYI
+667 IEHWYI

>member
-1 MLNLPKIKSFFSKIL
+1 MLNLLKIKSFFSKIS
-16 IKKWPSKSQWRQFF
+16 IKKWPSKPQWRQFF

-75 EGIYIEGAA
+75 EGAVGF
-84 GSPRWINPLYDSVND
+84 PRWINPLYAPSND

-119 KIIPDLARDYKILEN
+119 KIVLDLARDYKILEN

-182 NVEKI
+182 KVEKI

-201 VFLENCTIKIIPK
+201 VFLENCTLKIIPK
-214 HIWETISPQNFPLA
+214 HIWENISPQNFPLA
-228 FYNLKPVGSGPYQL
+228 LYNNLKPVGSGLYQL

-266 KSPHLNEI
+266 KFPYLNEI
-274 SFRFFDQEAQLIES
+274 SFRFFEKEEELIKN
-288 YKKGEIKALSLSGGG
+288 YRQGEIKGFTLTSLT
-303 RVVVSNDLKDSGN
+303 NFTDSAN
-316 LNYLSLPRY
+316 LYSLILPRY
-325 FAIFFNPQNS
+325 FAIFFNSGNS
-335 NVLAEKEVREALNYG
+335 KVLSEKEVREALNYG
-350 TNKKEI
+350 TNKEEI
-356 IDKVLGGYGKLV
+356 INNILEGRGKIV
-368 DSPILP
+368 DSPLLP

-383 KVYEYNPEKANDILE
+383 KVYEYNLEKANDILE

-410 EKIVKKPLP
+410 EKIVKKVIP

-427 FGSGGEEVKEL
+427 FGSRGQEVEEL
-438 QKCLARDT
+438 QKCLAKDK
-446 EIYPEGEITGYFG
+446 EIYPEGLVSGYFG
-459 QKTKEAVI
+459 NTTKEAVI
-467 KFQEKYKEELLE
+467 RFQEKYKEDILK
-479 PFELEKGTGEVRKL
+479 PYELEKGTGEVKGK
-493 TREKLNEVCFEKPEE
+493 TREKLNEICFPIAEEK
-508 VISLKFSLATLNQPE
+508 VLLKFSLATPNQP
-523 LVEVAS
+523 
-529 QLKSQWQTL
+529 QLIEAANLLKKQWQAL

-552 TEEVIRQRN
+552 AATEEVIRQRN

-586 KDPGLNLASYEN
+586 NDPGLNLASYEN
-598 KECDKLLEEARKNL
+598 KECNKLLEEARKNL

-667 IENWYI
+667 IEHWYI